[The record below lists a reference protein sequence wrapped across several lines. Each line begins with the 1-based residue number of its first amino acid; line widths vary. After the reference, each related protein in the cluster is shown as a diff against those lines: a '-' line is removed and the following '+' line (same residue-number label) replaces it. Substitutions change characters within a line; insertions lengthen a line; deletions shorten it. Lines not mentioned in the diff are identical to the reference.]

1 MSPKEKV
8 RANIYKALLEEEKR
22 KNKRMSIFSIG
33 LFFVGIV
40 TMSTYNS
47 LVKSV
52 PNNEVNNENNIV
64 ASGEVREALLSSIYD
79 NSSVIGTKTTQLNPD
94 ELFIYNNQ
102 I

>member
-94 ELFIYNNQ
+94 KLFIYNNQ

>member
-52 PNNEVNNENNIV
+52 PNNEKNIV

>member
-47 LVKSV
+47 LVESV
-52 PNNEVNNENNIV
+52 PNNELNNENNIV

>member
-1 MSPKEKV
+1 MSPKEKI

>member
-1 MSPKEKV
+1 MSPKEKI

-94 ELFIYNNQ
+94 ELFIYNSQ

>member
-8 RANIYKALLEEEKR
+8 RANIYEALLEEEKR

-52 PNNEVNNENNIV
+52 PNNELNNENNIV

>member
-52 PNNEVNNENNIV
+52 PNENNIV

>member
-1 MSPKEKV
+1 
-8 RANIYKALLEEEKR
+8 
-22 KNKRMSIFSIG
+22 MSIFSIG

>member
-52 PNNEVNNENNIV
+52 PNNEINNENNIV

>member
-52 PNNEVNNENNIV
+52 PNNELNNENNIV

>member
-79 NSSVIGTKTTQLNPD
+79 SSSVIGTKTTQLNPD